1 MTEKEL
7 AKKLIENANA
17 YHNNKSTIPP
27 SIFIDKKDFG
37 DFNFKKLKKELN
49 LLSFDIVDGT
59 DAPTPFNAMDDE
71 YKSKKWFVYKSE
83 NINKIKLV
91 YPSEKYLKSYKQAYK
106 EYVKHNITTY
116 NLDDPDKVDV
126 IKKSENYRYSIDLPE
141 GFVPQIT
148 YWLVENDEFIGQ
160 IGLRP
165 KINDFLL
172 NYGGHIGYFVKY
184 SKWNKGYGTK
194 MLNLVLNRAKKLGLK
209 KVLITC
215 NDDNYG
221 SSKVIEKNGGQL
233 ENKVKN
239 NINGKEILTRRYWIE
254 L

>member
-7 AKKLIENANA
+7 SNKIIENANA
-17 YHNNKSTIPP
+17 YHSDKSSIPP
-27 SIFIDKKDFG
+27 SIFIDKKEFS

-49 LLSFDIVDGT
+49 TQGFDIVEGIY
-59 DAPTPFNAMDDE
+59 APAPFNAMDDE
-71 YKSKKWFVYKSE
+71 YKSKKWLVFKTDKIDE
-83 NINKIKLV
+83 IKLV
-91 YPSEKYLKSYKQAYK
+91 YPSEKYLKSYKKAYK
-106 EYVKHNITTY
+106 EYIKNNITTY

-126 IKKSENYRYSIDLPE
+126 IKKSENFRYAIDLPE

-148 YWLVENDEFIGQ
+148 YWLVQNDEFLGQ
-160 IGLRP
+160 IGFRP
-165 KINDFLL
+165 KINDFLF

-194 MLNLVLNRAKKLGLK
+194 MLSMVLEKAKKLGLK

-215 NDDNYG
+215 DDNNIG
-221 SSKVIEKNGGQL
+221 SSKVIEKNGGIL

-239 NINGKEILTRRYWIE
+239 IIAGKEILTRRYWIE

>member
-17 YHNNKSTIPP
+17 YYNPQNAIYP
-27 SIFIDKKDFG
+27 SIFIDKKDFS

-49 LLSFDIVDGT
+49 EQSFDIVEGIY
-59 DAPTPFNAMDDE
+59 APSPFNALDEE
-71 YKSKKWFVYKSE
+71 YKSKKWFIFKT
-83 NINKIKLV
+83 NKINEIKLV
-91 YPSEKYLKSYKQAYK
+91 YPSEKYLKSYKKAYK
-106 EYVKHNITTY
+106 EYIKNNITTY

-148 YWLVENDEFIGQ
+148 YWLVENNEFIGQ

-194 MLNLVLNRAKKLGLK
+194 MLSLVLERAKKLGLK

-215 NDDNYG
+215 DDNNFG
-221 SSKVIEKNGGQL
+221 SSRVIEKNGGIL

-239 NINGKEILTRRYWIE
+239 NIKGKEILTRRYWITF
-254 L
+254 